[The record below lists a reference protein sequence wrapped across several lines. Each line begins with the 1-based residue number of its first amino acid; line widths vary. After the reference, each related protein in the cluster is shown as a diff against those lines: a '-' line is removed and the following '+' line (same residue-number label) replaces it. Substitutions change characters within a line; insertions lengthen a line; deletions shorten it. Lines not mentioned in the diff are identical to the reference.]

1 MSNFTQNSNNGSW
14 FEVTTRTGRT
24 HIIHQS
30 KDGELTSPDPN
41 LDVSIYH
48 DAMISG
54 DVRRLFRRD
63 EIE

>member
-1 MSNFTQNSNNGSW
+1 MSNFTQNSTNGHW

-24 HIIHQS
+24 HILHQS
-30 KDGELTSPDPN
+30 KEGVLTSPDQN
-41 LDVSIYH
+41 LDVSIYY

-54 DVRRLFRRD
+54 EVKRLFRRD